1 MSKPTGLVQGTLD
14 LLIPKHRLLN
24 PCAAG
29 ASLSA
34 SRRSQGGGLGARK
47 AFRFE
52 LDNKST
58 QWERDKACF
67 KSDGTELK
75 CL

>member
-24 PCAAG
+24 PCAAW
-29 ASLSA
+29 ASLRA
-34 SRRSQGGGLGARK
+34 LKRSQGGGLGARK
-47 AFRFE
+47 VFRFE
-52 LDNKST
+52 LDNKSIQT
-58 QWERDKACF
+58 EHLRAF
-67 KSDGTELK
+67 FRTDGTKLK